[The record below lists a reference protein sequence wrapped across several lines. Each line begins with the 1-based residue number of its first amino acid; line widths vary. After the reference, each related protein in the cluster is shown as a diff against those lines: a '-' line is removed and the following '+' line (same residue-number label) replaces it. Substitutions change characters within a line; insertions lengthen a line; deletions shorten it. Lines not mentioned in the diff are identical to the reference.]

1 MVYIGN
7 LRLQTN
13 RSVHQEDLE
22 ILLMGSIFAW
32 QHYFEV
38 FEFCPSAWILK
49 QLTNLTNAMGRGCFR
64 ENDKK
69 DRKRWGH
76 CHVTRWWFP
85 SVFFH
90 LERSGK
96 IALVDNKD
104 FSVEKPKKLI
114 FEKAVCKI

>member
-1 MVYIGN
+1 MICYTLYYFFYVKLIIYVCPSMVYIGN

-49 QLTNLTNAMGRGCFR
+49 QLTNLTNAMGEDVFGKTIRRIG
-64 ENDKK
+64 K
-69 DRKRWGH
+69 DG
-76 CHVTRWWFP
+76 VIVMSLGGGFQ
-85 SVFFH
+85 VFF
-90 LERSGK
+90 
-96 IALVDNKD
+96 
-104 FSVEKPKKLI
+104 FT
-114 FEKAVCKI
+114 